1 MQREF
6 VVHPV
11 ENSKP
16 LVLDDEGT
24 RPVAFKIEV
33 LAIVGSQIMGAGVG
47 FVLQQQF
54 SRTATTQ
61 VVTKGELP
69 ELMALAPYEYDM
81 IVLELDSSWVEAELS
96 ALLQHMRGIPVV
108 LIASPG
114 APGYESWSL
123 PHKEF
128 FHLPLCASH
137 TEYRAAFGR
146 ALGVG
151 RVEVR
156 IPADSDDG
164 AGESGSQDKLFMRLT
179 SRQRDVL
186 DLLLQGHSNKEIAR
200 SLDLSPGTIKIHV
213 SSLLR
218 VFNLSTRSQIQAVAS
233 LTAAPA
239 GQVTNSVGSLS

>member
-1 MQREF
+1 M
-6 VVHPV
+6 VHPV

-24 RPVAFKIEV
+24 RPVAFKIEA

-47 FVLQQQF
+47 FMLQQQF
-54 SRTATTQ
+54 PRTATTQ
-61 VVTKGELP
+61 VVTKAELP
-69 ELMALAPYEYDM
+69 ELMALAPYEYDL
-81 IVLELDSSWVEAELS
+81 IVLELDSSWIEAELS

-108 LIASPG
+108 FIATPD

-123 PHKEF
+123 PHNER

-137 TEYRAAFGR
+137 ADYSAAFGR

-156 IPADSDDG
+156 MPAASNDS
-164 AGESGSQDKLFMRLT
+164 AGGGDSQDKLFMRLT

-186 DLLLQGHSNKEIAR
+186 DLLLQGCSNKDIAR
-200 SLDLSPGTIKIHV
+200 RLDLSPGTIKIHV

-233 LTAAPA
+233 LSSAPA
-239 GQVTNSVGSLS
+239 SQATNLVGGLS